1 MPSLCRRLNFGNVE
15 LHADTRSDSVG
26 VLLRNG
32 DYRYQ
37 HWLSFIDEENARHLP
52 SALPVL
58 LQATRY
64 CDDDGSVPAWIEV
77 PAGHFV
83 QGCLIDAGVYAVT
96 QGRVRVKLVTK
107 DSVET
112 ATRS

>member
-1 MPSLCRRLNFGNVE
+1 MPSLCWRLNYRNVE
-15 LHADTRSDSVG
+15 LHADTRAESVG

-32 DYRYQ
+32 DCRYQ
-37 HWLSFIDEENARHLP
+37 HWLGFIDEENARHLP

-64 CDDDGSVPAWIEV
+64 CDDDGPVSSWVEV

-96 QGRVRVKLVTK
+96 QSQVRVQLVTK
-107 DSVET
+107 
-112 ATRS
+112 AT